1 MTNHTTER
9 GRFESPTFEEERSKP
24 MRKGLFSV
32 MCAAFAVA
40 MSAVPSWSQ
49 TIGGTGAAVSYAK
62 EIFGGNANPVLSLG
76 TKTVTVAYDFST
88 TNLSAGRS
96 ATITFT
102 LSAGTFADP
111 PNVLGYTSSS
121 GTASSDITIMPGTV
135 TTGPGGASI
144 SYPVSSAMEVDDN
157 DATFTFDIPRIT
169 GVGSVLG
176 AEDSSD
182 PISIEVA
189 VTPAVAGQPGGF
201 PVFPAETT
209 TADARKHDI
218 AASSYAISRNP
229 AGITP
234 PVGSTSTAAIIALTD
249 RSRIDNSNAGEAAG
263 QVDTLTGLP
272 ASSGARTTGV
282 VLSTFQMFLSTTPVK
297 ADGSTPFI
305 ASTTTSN
312 GDLVVTARGS
322 FADDDLIFFSADDA
336 YAESEALSVN
346 VRAGTAMGSFPMHG
360 TTGGAMSALH
370 RLYYV
375 PAPGMLSQNT
385 IRVSYTLDY
394 TVDDSDG
401 GYADR
406 NIDIGVNRITFS
418 GVNDMAFAY
427 AIPNPDA
434 GDVGNVR
441 IRCQGSAEC
450 TVFLDCM
457 DQDGARIGSGDLAEV
472 MIPGGALMHYSSKTT
487 FPQLLGVSSWEGRL
501 SCNIMS
507 DQDISV
513 QVLTRSGDVLVNN
526 TYISGLEPNPGRGPG
541 DMTNPNP
548 SN

>member
-1 MTNHTTER
+1 MINHTTER

-49 TIGGTGAAVSYAK
+49 TISGTSGVTFAK
-62 EIFGGNANPVLSLG
+62 EIFGGEANPILG
-76 TKTVTVAYDFST
+76 VGAQNVTVAYNYA
-88 TNLSAGRS
+88 TNNLTAGRN
-96 ATITFT
+96 ATFTFT

-111 PNVLGYTSSS
+111 PNLLGYSNSTDMSIEPGVVTVENGLSSVSYAVRSTNAAPLTS
-121 GTASSDITIMPGTV
+121 
-135 TTGPGGASI
+135 GAG
-144 SYPVSSAMEVDDN
+144 
-157 DATFTFDIPRIT
+157 TFTFTVPRIT

-176 AEDSSD
+176 ADPSD

-201 PVFPAETT
+201 PVFPAMTT
-209 TADARKHDI
+209 SASDRKHDI
-218 AASSYAISRNP
+218 ATSTYAMSYNP
-229 AGITP
+229 GGITP

-249 RSRIDNSNAGEAAG
+249 RSDIDDSDIGTAAG
-263 QVDTLTGLP
+263 QVAALTSLP
-272 ASSGARTTGV
+272 ASAGARTQGV
-282 VLSTFQMFLSTTPVK
+282 VLSVFQMFVSTAPLK
-297 ADGSTPFI
+297 ADGTTAF
-305 ASTTTSN
+305 ASTADSN
-312 GDLVVTARGS
+312 GNLVVTARGS
-322 FADDDLIFFSADDA
+322 FADDDVIFFSADTT

-346 VRAGTAMGSFPMHG
+346 VRTGTATGSFPL
-360 TTGGAMSALH
+360 SAASGSVLAAQY

-375 PAPGMLSQNT
+375 PAPGMLRQNT
-385 IRVSYTLDY
+385 IRASYELDF
-394 TVDDSDG
+394 TIDDADG
-401 GYADR
+401 GYASR
-406 NIDIGVNRITFS
+406 TVEVGANRITFS

-427 AIPNPDA
+427 AIPNPA
-434 GDVGNVR
+434 VGDVGNLR

-450 TVFLDCM
+450 TVFLDCV
-457 DQDGARIGSGDLAEV
+457 DEDGARLGSGDLAEV

-487 FPQLLGVSSWEGRL
+487 LPQLLGVSSWTGRL

-507 DQDISV
+507 NEDISV

-526 TYISGLEPNPGRGPG
+526 TYISGLEPNPGSGP
-541 DMTNPNP
+541 TNTNP